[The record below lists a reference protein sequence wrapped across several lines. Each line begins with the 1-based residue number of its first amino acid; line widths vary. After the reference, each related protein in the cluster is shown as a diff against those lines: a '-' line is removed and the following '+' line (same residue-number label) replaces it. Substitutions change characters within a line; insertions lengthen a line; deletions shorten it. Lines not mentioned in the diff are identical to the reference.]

1 MYSKYYNGVKSVDRF
16 VCGDCTGPR
25 VGCGGPV
32 LEERGQ
38 EAEEGDSQQDE
49 AAVCQWMAVV

>member
-1 MYSKYYNGVKSVDRF
+1 M
-16 VCGDCTGPR
+16 CGDYTGPR
-25 VGCGGPV
+25 VGRGGSV
-32 LEERGQ
+32 LEERGE